1 MFIRNIWYIAGWAKD
16 IGATPVARR
25 ICNEPIVLFRTLQGQ
40 VGALID
46 RCCHRGVPLSLGS
59 VVEAGIECGYHG
71 LVMDCSG
78 TCVHIPGQK
87 NIPASTKV
95 RSYPV
100 VEKDELIWIWM
111 GDPELAD
118 PSQILDYPVHNDY
131 KNWPHKH
138 GFYRIKGNYQLL
150 VDNLMDLTHL
160 GYVHKTTI
168 GGDPNTHV
176 TAHMETRETPRGVKV
191 VRHMPDCLPPPTY
204 RKGVPFA
211 GHVDR
216 WQEFEFVPPATV
228 LQWSGAADTGKG
240 ALTDENQ
247 REGGFSLR
255 VFHGVTPETES
266 TCLYFWSTANGY
278 RQDDPQATEDLYND
292 VSTAFR
298 EDQVMIE
305 AQQRMLEETGEAD
318 LVSIIHDRGRIQMRR
333 IVERLIEQENPK
345 ENTAVS
351 AERKMAAVSG

>member
-25 ICNEPIVLFRTLQGQ
+25 ICNEPIVLFRTPQGQ

-176 TAHMETRETPRGVKV
+176 SAHMETRETPRGVKV

-228 LQWSGAADTGKG
+228 LQWSGAAERWKRGTHRRKP
-240 ALTDENQ
+240 ARRWLLNS
-247 REGGFSLR
+247 RFPRRYARNRKHLP
-255 VFHGVTPETES
+255 VFLV
-266 TCLYFWSTANGY
+266 Y
-278 RQDDPQATEDLYND
+278 RQRLPARRPASHRRPL
-292 VSTAFR
+292 
-298 EDQVMIE
+298 
-305 AQQRMLEETGEAD
+305 QRRFNSLPRRPG
-318 LVSIIHDRGRIQMRR
+318 HDRSPTKNAGRNRR
-333 IVERLIEQENPK
+333 SRPRLHHSRPWPHSDA
-345 ENTAVS
+345 THHRPVD
-351 AERKMAAVSG
+351 